1 MLYDDL
7 FLEEVIDHSY
17 NDSVYKE
24 ETNCNPNTYTNV
36 LLEELSEKAKK
47 RLKVGAAIAGTGA
60 ALFAAHKTGALGKA
74 TDAIRR
80 TDAYKKALDIA
91 DILIKKNNR
100 PNVPID

>member
-17 NDSVYKE
+17 NDYDSVYEE
-24 ETNCNPNTYTNV
+24 ETNCNPNTYTNI
-36 LLEELSEKAKK
+36 LLEKLSEKWKK
-47 RLKVGAAIAGTGA
+47 RLKIGAAVAGTGA
-60 ALFAAHKTGALGKA
+60 ALYAAHKTGTLGKA

-91 DILIKKNNR
+91 DILIRKNKSS
-100 PNVPID
+100 